1 MNNEETI
8 KTLLQGLASEGIISD
23 SEHMVKGMP
32 FAKTLVTRKERLKS
46 FNYSKEY

>member
-8 KTLLQGLASEGIISD
+8 TTLLQGLVNEGIISD
-23 SEHMVKGMP
+23 SAHMVKGMT

-46 FNYSKEY
+46 LNCSKEY